1 MPSWTDGYVTD
12 IPYTSGF
19 YRELSPVYLSYLC
32 DIIGVRAPD
41 LSKPYNYCELGCGQ
55 GFGSSLLA
63 AANPLG
69 SFYAYDFNPAQ
80 IANAQ
85 ALAAAGGLKNIQ
97 FFERSFQEL
106 AAEPPHAEPMF
117 DVIVFHGIIS
127 WIMPEHFQ
135 HIITFVE
142 RRLKPGGLVYVS
154 YNSLPGWAAM
164 APAQRLMRE
173 FAKRQ
178 NGRSDQKLEMAMAA
192 CAALK
197 EAGAG
202 YFSVNASVGA
212 KLEKLAGLNKNYLAH
227 EYLNEAW
234 VLFYFADIA
243 RELERAKLTFAGTA
257 TLFENFDHLTI
268 PEKLRPLVA
277 QAPDPIQAQT
287 LRDFAVNQQFR
298 RDLFV
303 RGHNALPQAE
313 QLARLRATTFQ
324 LLEPVPPSPL
334 KFKATLGEV
343 TGNEER
349 YRPVTEALAAKPMP
363 LGEILALPELDG
375 VSFGDVSMVL
385 SMLVG
390 GSLAHPAQEMG
401 KREFTSAM
409 ALNQAVARKVLAGA
423 DYAFLSAPAVGSAVP
438 ASFMDMCLVLA
449 LAGRSGKPKLP
460 EVVDGVWRLLEQSG
474 RRLVKEG
481 VTLQGREES
490 LPEIERNAAA
500 FLEGKHAF
508 WKALG
513 VL

>member
-41 LSKPYNYCELGCGQ
+41 LSKPYKYCELGCGQ
-55 GFGSSLLA
+55 GFGSCLLA

-106 AAEPPHAEPMF
+106 AEEPPHAEPMF

-135 HIITFVE
+135 HIISFVE

-154 YNSLPGWAAM
+154 YNALPGWAVM

-192 CAALK
+192 VNTLK

-202 YFSVNASVGA
+202 YFTVNPSVGDRLG
-212 KLEKLAGLNKNYLAH
+212 KIVDHNKNYLAH

-234 VLFYFADIA
+234 VLFHFADIV

-268 PEKLRPLVA
+268 PEKLRPLIA
-277 QAPDPIQAQT
+277 QAADPILAQT

-303 RGHNALPQAE
+303 RGHNTLPLAE
-313 QLARLRATTFQ
+313 QLVRLRATTFQ
-324 LLEPVPPSPL
+324 LLGPVPPSPL

-343 TGNEER
+343 TGSAER
-349 YRPVTEALAAKPMP
+349 YEPVTTALGAKPTT
-363 LGEILALPELDG
+363 LGELQSLPELAHLPFAET
-375 VSFGDVSMVL
+375 SLIL

-390 GSLAHPAQEMG
+390 GSLVHPAQDMG
-401 KREFTSAM
+401 KREFTPAT
-409 ALNQAVARKVLAGA
+409 AFNQAVARKVLAGG

-474 RRLVKEG
+474 RRLVKEN

-490 LPEIERNAAA
+490 LPEIERNATA